1 MFEELPQ
8 RELLTAGGAFVV
20 GWVLAKLGSFAK
32 ARARAAKRD
41 PRDDRIRSLD
51 AELRIA
57 QSGNEKLK
65 SQLEDHKKDLAEARK
80 AVATKKDAAGEQEAA
95 MERLREDLKDSV
107 KKTRELRAE
116 LTDRAEE
123 AVRLEI
129 RVRELETELSVAQ
142 SSPSLM
148 ASSLLGYGADEG
160 ENEAPETAGKSRA
173 AR

>member
-8 RELLTAGGAFVV
+8 RELLTAGGAFLV
-20 GWVLAKLGSFAK
+20 GWVLARLGSFAK
-32 ARARAAKRD
+32 ARARATKRD
-41 PRDDRIRSLD
+41 PRDNRIRSLD

-57 QSGNEKLK
+57 QSGNEKFK

-80 AVATKKDAAGEQEAA
+80 ALALKKDATGEQEAVI
-95 MERLREDLKDSV
+95 ERLREDLKDSV

-123 AVRLEI
+123 AVRFEI
-129 RVRELETELSVAQ
+129 RIRELETELSVAQ

-148 ASSLLGYGADEG
+148 ASGLLGYGAEEG
-160 ENEAPETAGKSRA
+160 ENEPPQTAGKSRA

>member
-8 RELLTAGGAFVV
+8 RELLAAGGAFLV
-20 GWVLAKLGSFAK
+20 GWVLAKLGSLAK
-32 ARARAAKRD
+32 ARRRAAKRD

-51 AELRIA
+51 AELRVA
-57 QSGNEKLK
+57 QSANEKLK
-65 SQLEDHKKDLAEARK
+65 AQLEDHKKDLAEARK
-80 AVATKKDAAGEQEAA
+80 AVVMKKDAAGEQEATI
-95 MERLREDLKDSV
+95 ERLRADLKDSV
-107 KKTRELRAE
+107 IKTRELRAE

-123 AVRLEI
+123 ALRLEV

-148 ASSLLGYGADEG
+148 ASSLMGYEDSES
-160 ENEAPETAGKSRA
+160 EPPEAPGKSRA